1 MQLLRRSVSRGRL
14 TNASSPLYMS
24 RRHNSTNQQQALLD
38 PQDRINYIKLLKL
51 RKEVRKYLNRICK
64 SKISISLKNQ
74 LNIKVNQYYKEFL
87 KIFISRYM

>member
-1 MQLLRRSVSRGRL
+1 
-14 TNASSPLYMS
+14 MS

-64 SKISISLKNQ
+64 SKNINFIKESIEYQGESILQRIPKDFY
-74 LNIKVNQYYKEFL
+74 IKIYV
-87 KIFISRYM
+87 I